1 MPDTLSSIDPNRNTT
16 SDLRISGDN
25 DKELE
30 ELRNIIKLNE
40 ET

>member
-1 MPDTLSSIDPNRNTT
+1 MPDTISNIDPRRTA
-16 SDLRISGDN
+16 SEFRISDDN